1 MVFLQIP
8 LKFTLSSPVC
18 LSVSPYLIFVIFVT
32 HFEAWKCCYTQKCI
46 NLRQKRVTQENTY
59 LYLCLC
65 LCIWEN
71 IYFRPGKRWTAIQ
84 RSLNGKLK
92 ISSKFIHFRF
102 KICRFALFIKFLNRP
117 FIIGSP
123 SYLLWETLCKYFYL
137 WCFDRSYTANV
148 GRLFHVG
155 DEDKEFLILVQG
167 DRIEYHEPQIEMALN

>member
-8 LKFTLSSPVC
+8 LKFTLSSAVC

-32 HFEAWKCCYTQKCI
+32 HFEAWKCCYTQKCV
-46 NLRQKRVTQENTY
+46 NLRQNRVTQENTY
-59 LYLCLC
+59 LYLYLC
-65 LCIWEN
+65 LYLCNCIWEN

-148 GRLFHVG
+148 GRL
-155 DEDKEFLILVQG
+155 L
-167 DRIEYHEPQIEMALN
+167 EMKTRSFSFWFRETE